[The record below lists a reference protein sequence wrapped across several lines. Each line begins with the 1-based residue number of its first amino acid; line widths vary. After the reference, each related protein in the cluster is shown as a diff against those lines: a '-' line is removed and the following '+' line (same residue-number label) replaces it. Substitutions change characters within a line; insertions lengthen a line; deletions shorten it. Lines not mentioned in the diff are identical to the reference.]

1 MTTNYTNKELYDM
14 IIVFGKCDEQSRKA
28 ARLYARKYPDR
39 IKPHHLFFAR
49 LAARLE
55 SNAQLRPI
63 KRAGKY
69 LLIIFFGNTILIIIF
84 LLSLIAF
91 LYRTGTAK

>member
-39 IKPHHLFFAR
+39 SFFAR

-91 LYRTGTAK
+91 LYRTATAN

>member
-1 MTTNYTNKELYDM
+1 MNN
-14 IIVFGKCDEQSRKA
+14 RKKL
-28 ARLYARKYPDR
+28 RDFMLVNIR
-39 IKPHHLFFAR
+39 IAESHHLFFAR

-91 LYRTGTAK
+91 LYRTATAN